1 MKEIKIV
8 DREIDYFIER
18 LSNKEYFSYSRF
30 NDGEL
35 LCVVKEI
42 DNSEKI
48 SNGNCD
54 GHLYYPDL
62 AKELMISLTR
72 SNCEDYFVQYLGNWI
87 RSKTF
92 IDYTNMIQER
102 ISMEGVYQYTEFIQL
117 MFHKH
122 PEKFK
127 RFVDILNQYDI
138 MIVGPEYLEKIKF
151 IKFSSFVKVPTK
163 NCYNSKDS
171 ILTEIRS
178 KISTG
183 TIVLFSSSMA
193 TNVFIDELYDDFGSN
208 SFLIDVG
215 SIWDIF
221 FHKTN
226 TEIKQRTPNLDKLD
240 DFKEW
245 YKEYF

>member
-1 MKEIKIV
+1 
-8 DREIDYFIER
+8 
-18 LSNKEYFSYSRF
+18 
-30 NDGEL
+30 
-35 LCVVKEI
+35 
-42 DNSEKI
+42 
-48 SNGNCD
+48 
-54 GHLYYPDL
+54 
-62 AKELMISLTR
+62 
-72 SNCEDYFVQYLGNWI
+72 
-87 RSKTF
+87 
-92 IDYTNMIQER
+92 MIQER

-171 ILTEIRS
+171 ILAEIRS

-183 TIVLFSSSMA
+183 TIVLFTSSMA

-221 FHKTN
+221 FHNTN